1 MSNESKDDAASD
13 GELIAFVRQLAGE
26 ALRIDEWAFAMVL
39 YAWPTARYAG
49 LEHEMCEHIR
59 PWVQVLGDEASGWL
73 EADAERN

>member
-1 MSNESKDDAASD
+1 MNTEPRDEAASD

-26 ALRIDEWAFAMVL
+26 ALRIDERAFAVVL
-39 YAWPTARYAG
+39 YAWMAARYAG
-49 LEHEMCEHIR
+49 REREPCEHIR